1 MPRNETAISD
11 AVSSRTRLWPDQR
24 VELEAQNQPA
34 TSPRHDLADARRQPR
49 FKLEVDIS
57 VNSRTCGT
65 LKGHTVD
72 ISESG
77 VSAMLRIEVP
87 MGELIELELTLP
99 FGPVTIYAV
108 VRQRN
113 AFRYGFQ
120 FVQSD
125 SVNEV
130 IRAICRRLSVEQSL
144 IRER

>member
-1 MPRNETAISD
+1 
-11 AVSSRTRLWPDQR
+11 
-24 VELEAQNQPA
+24 
-34 TSPRHDLADARRQPR
+34 
-49 FKLEVDIS
+49 
-57 VNSRTCGT
+57 
-65 LKGHTVD
+65 
-72 ISESG
+72 
-77 VSAMLRIEVP
+77 MLRIEVP